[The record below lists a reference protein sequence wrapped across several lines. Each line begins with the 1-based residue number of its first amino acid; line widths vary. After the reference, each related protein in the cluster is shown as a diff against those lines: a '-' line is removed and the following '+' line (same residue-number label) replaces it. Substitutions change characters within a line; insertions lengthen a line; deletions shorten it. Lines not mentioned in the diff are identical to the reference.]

1 MSVQPMSE
9 NTTSARRASE
19 KASVAQQVVETL
31 RDMGVHRVFGVPSGG
46 WVDYMEAMRTTDG
59 IEFVL
64 TTHEGTG
71 AIMADVCG
79 RLTGVPGICFGTF
92 GPGATNLSTGVGG
105 ALLDRSPMIALTD
118 EMPAPMRGRVTQMG
132 IDHQALFAPL
142 TKKTTR
148 LEADKVGEIFS
159 DAATVALSGRPGSVH
174 IGLPVGMSAEMNVP
188 APGLAASH
196 PAVPERAIAANIE
209 AMQAALRSAR
219 KPVIALGLSAVR
231 AGVGDAVVRFA
242 EAHDIPIV
250 ITPMAKGLIAEDHPC
265 YAGVLFHAL
274 SDEVGKTHQQAD
286 LVVLVG
292 YDPVEFNVEAWAP
305 EVALINIDDE
315 PADIDREAYPEV
327 LEVMG
332 EIVSSVAAM
341 GAVSMRA
348 KDWDMA
354 ALKVRREM
362 MFERLKGVDAFG
374 PCAALDIL
382 REVLP
387 EEGIMTCDVGAHTH
401 LIGQKWP
408 TPAPGRQIMT
418 NGWSTMGFGIPAA
431 IAAKLCKPD
440 VAVCTVV
447 GDGGFLMSAG
457 ELATAVRLNL
467 PIVTVVLTDNDLAL
481 IRIKQEKKQNPIYGT
496 PIREKGTIG
505 GDNIFGVPVLTA
517 SDRKGFHTALCEAFA
532 AGKPMIV
539 EALVS
544 SREYDELVLKK
555 DKAHG

>member
-1 MSVQPMSE
+1 MSAQPMSE
-9 NTTSARRASE
+9 NMTSARTASE
-19 KASVAQQVVETL
+19 KTSVARQVVETL
-31 RDMGVHRVFGVPSGG
+31 RDLGVHHVFGVPSGG

-105 ALLDRSPMIALTD
+105 ALLDRSPLIALTD

-132 IDHQALFAPL
+132 IDHQALFAPV

-148 LEADKVGEIFS
+148 LEADKVREIFS

-174 IGLPVGMSAEMNVP
+174 VGLPVGMSAEMNVP
-188 APGLAASH
+188 ATGLAVSH
-196 PAVPERAIAANIE
+196 PATPEKASAASIE
-209 AMQAALRSAR
+209 AMQAALRVAR
-219 KPVIALGLSAVR
+219 KPVIAMGLSAVR
-231 AGVGDAVVRFA
+231 TGVGDAVVRFA
-242 EAHDIPIV
+242 EAHGIPVV

-315 PADIDREAYPEV
+315 PADIDREVYPDL
-327 LEVMG
+327 LEVTG
-332 EIVSSVAAM
+332 DIASSVTAL
-341 GAVSMRA
+341 GAVSMDP
-348 KDWDMA
+348 KEWDMA
-354 ALKVRREM
+354 ALKERREA
-362 MFERLKGVDAFG
+362 MFERLKGIDAFG

-387 EEGIMTCDVGAHTH
+387 QDGIMTCDVGAHTH
-401 LIGQKWP
+401 LIGQKWL

-431 IAAKLCKPD
+431 IAAKLCRPQAD
-440 VAVCTVV
+440 VCTVV

-481 IRIKQEKKQNPIYGT
+481 IRIKQQKKQNPIYGT
-496 PIREKGTIG
+496 PIRAKGTIG

-517 SDRKGFHTALCEAFA
+517 SDREGFRKALREAFA

-555 DKAHG
+555 DKAH